1 MTFEDSRSSSTTSIA
16 RSFSRSLSAFL
27 PGPAGGG
34 SKKANTGDE
43 DDKKEPSLTSF
54 SEEEDEGGDEKISL
68 VDNSPPSALAMV
80 NMQLVKS
87 AVKISGVVSFWKDD
101 AILFSLH
108 IR

>member
-34 SKKANTGDE
+34 SKKANAGD
-43 DDKKEPSLTSF
+43 DDDEVEPSLTSF
-54 SEEEDEGGDEKISL
+54 SEEDGDGDEKISL

-87 AVKISGVVSFWKDD
+87 AVKISGVVSFWKDV
-101 AILFSLH
+101 AILFSFH